1 METGEQQH
9 EHGYREPPDTA
20 NTLMAG
26 QWREDIQHWAE
37 RLTEQA
43 ARAGGTAEEQ
53 AAALST
59 SLEALADSRMIP
71 DLGAGLAADLLGWA
85 FAEIDFT
92 AIARSYLRDWHAWQ
106 SRKEK
111 ADS

>member
-1 METGEQQH
+1 MNT
-9 EHGYREPPDTA
+9 DTE
-20 NTLMAG
+20 NRPTQLTRLWLDNG
-26 QWREDIQHWAE
+26 GEDIQHWTE

-92 AIARSYLRDWHAWQ
+92 AIARSYLRDWHDYQ
-106 SRKEK
+106 SREGE